1 MIANMGLPLTFGED
15 LRFEHFM
22 QKYAQLA
29 YHRILRTTSRNDVI
43 NCYLNKK
50 QLVIEEFKNHSGIV
64 YVTLDLWTN
73 KRNEPF
79 TCVTSHYTD
88 SNMKLKEN
96 IRFS

>member
-1 MIANMGLPLTFGED
+1 MGLPLIFGEN
-15 LRFEHFM
+15 LRFVHFM
-22 QKYAQLA
+22 HKYAQPT
-29 YHRILRTTSRNDVI
+29 YHRIPRTISHNDVI
-43 NCYLNKK
+43 KCYLNEK